1 MVKICTEKY
10 PLDSQYNSYFE
21 SFKFPLSDF
30 QKYAIEAIVEGHHT
44 LVTAHTGSGKTLPA
58 EFAIQFF
65 VGKGKKVVYTSPI
78 KALSNQKFYEFT
90 NKYPNISFGLMTGD
104 IKLNPNADVIIM
116 TTEILMN
123 YLFNH
128 LGEKKS
134 DLSCSLEFQID
145 LDDELACVVFDEVHY
160 INDAHRG
167 QAWEQTILM
176 LPKHV
181 QMVMLSATIDS
192 PEKFA
197 KWCEREDSDKQVY
210 LASTNKRVV
219 PLTHYGYI
227 TATDF
232 VYKGLKDKVLEKQI
246 RDSTN
251 KLITLQTEHGRFQEA
266 GYKEMKFVMDIFHR
280 KNVMLRRP
288 AILNNLAIFLRDREM
303 LPAIAF
309 VFSRK
314 NVERCAR
321 EITTSILEFD
331 SKVPYTIKREADQ
344 IIRRLPNYKEYLNLP
359 EYHQLISLLEKGVG
373 IHHSGMIP
381 VLREIVELFISKK
394 YIKLLFAT
402 ESFAIGLDCP
412 IKTAIFTGLTKY
424 DGSGERFL
432 LSHEYTQMAGRA
444 GRRGIDT
451 IGHVI
456 HMNNLFTFPTA
467 NEYKDILCGTP
478 QKLVSK
484 FHISYSVVLNMLK
497 QNASMADMCNFVK
510 RSMIFDEIHKSIA
523 HTKLEISK
531 LEKELERKREIVSGL
546 TTDMDAIDAFLN
558 IECSYPKSINKQR
571 KALETERRKLLSS
584 HPAVLLDAKLYAEM
598 LNCERRLEK
607 EQENLEYLENF
618 IVSQIEKLCSMLE
631 EERFIEKAE
640 PTSAPE
646 SVPEPTPKEYSLTR
660 RGIISA
666 NVAEVHP
673 LVVADM
679 MEQWDYF
686 REFTSEQLVG
696 LFSCFT
702 DIKVQKDI
710 KRCEPVDTDPFLES
724 KIKLLPQMY
733 AKYDRIELERD
744 MRTGINYDMPL
755 MYDIT
760 DEVMAWC
767 KCMNEEECKMIINGQ
782 LLNKEIS
789 VGDFTKAILKISVIT
804 NELVVVCEKLGEVD
818 LLHKLAQI
826 DRLILKYIMMNQSL
840 YV

>member
-1 MVKICTEKY
+1 MVKICTEIY
-10 PLDSQYNSYFE
+10 PQDSPYELYFNSF
-21 SFKFPLSDF
+21 SFPLSDF

-58 EFAIQFF
+58 EFAIKFF
-65 VGKGKKVVYTSPI
+65 VEKGKKVVYTSPI

-90 NKYPNISFGLMTGD
+90 NKYPHISFGLMTGD

-145 LDDELACVVFDEVHY
+145 LDNELACVVFDEVHY

-197 KWCEREDSDKQVY
+197 KWCERDDSEKQVY
-210 LASTNKRVV
+210 LASTNKRAV

-227 TATDF
+227 SATDF
-232 VYKGLKDKVLEKQI
+232 VFKGLKDKVLEKQM

-251 KLITLQTEHGRFQEA
+251 KLITLQTEHGKFQES
-266 GYKEMKFVMDIFHR
+266 GYKELKSVMDVFEKRNIQL
-280 KNVMLRRP
+280 KRP
-288 AILNNLAIFLRDREM
+288 VILNNLAKFLKEREM

-314 NVERCAR
+314 HVERCAK

-331 SKVPYTIKREADQ
+331 SKIPYTVKRETEQ

-359 EYHQLISLLEKGVG
+359 EYHQLVSLLEKGVA

-381 VLREIVELFISKK
+381 ILREIVELFISKK

-432 LSHEYTQMAGRA
+432 MSHEYTQMAGRA

-451 IGHVI
+451 VGHVI

-484 FHISYSVVLNMLK
+484 FHISYSVILNMLK
-497 QNASMADMCNFVK
+497 QNASINDMCEFVK

-523 HTKLEISK
+523 HTKREISR
-531 LEKELERKREIVSGL
+531 LENEIQKKRDIVSGL
-546 TTDMDAIDAFLN
+546 ITHQDAMVTFLN
-558 IECSYPKSINKQR
+558 IDSAYSGAINKQK
-571 KALETERRKLLSS
+571 KALENERKNLMSS
-584 HPAVLLDAKLYAEM
+584 HPSILMDAKIYGEL
-598 LNCERRLEK
+598 LK
-607 EQENLEYLENF
+607 QENKLEEEKYNLDYLENF
-618 IVSQIEKLCSMLE
+618 IVSQIGKLCNMLE
-631 EERFIEKAE
+631 EERFIERNEQPDAE
-640 PTSAPE
+640 
-646 SVPEPTPKEYSLTR
+646 KMQEYKLTV
-660 RGIISA
+660 RGTISA
-666 NVAEVHP
+666 NLAEVHP
-673 LVVADM
+673 LVMADM

-686 REFTSEQLVG
+686 RDFTSEQLAA

-702 DIKVQKDI
+702 DIKVHKDA
-710 KRCEPVDTDPFLES
+710 KRFEPIDTDPFLES
-724 KIKLLPQMY
+724 KIKLIPAMY
-733 AKYDRIELERD
+733 KKYDRIELERD
-744 MRTGINYDMPL
+744 MRTGINYESPL
-755 MYDIT
+755 MFDIT
-760 DEVMAWC
+760 DEVMEWC
-767 KCMNEEECKMIINGQ
+767 KCENEEECKMIINAQ
-782 LLNKEIS
+782 LMDKQIS
-789 VGDFTKAILKISVIT
+789 VGDFTKAILKISVII
-804 NELVVVCEKLGEVD
+804 NELVIVCEKIGEVD
-818 LLHKLAQI
+818 LLHKLTQI
-826 DRLILKYIMMNQSL
+826 DRLILKYIMVNQSL